1 MDLMTRTELISA
13 RDVTCW
19 FPIGR
24 RLLGTRHW
32 LRAIDGVDIGLQEGE
47 VLGIVGESG
56 CGKTTLAR
64 ILLGLQPLTGGEVT
78 LFGRPIS
85 QYSRKELS
93 RFVQPIFQDPYSSL
107 NPRKTIQQIVSLP
120 LVVHR
125 IGTPAERVSA
135 TRSILELCGLGAEY
149 LSAFPAEL
157 SGGQRQRV
165 AVARALILRPKIVIC
180 DEPTSAL
187 DVSVQAQVLNLLM
200 DLRAQLGLTYVMI
213 SHNLPVVEHLA
224 TRVAVMYLGRIVEEA
239 PTSELFRTPRHPY
252 TKALLGSVLT
262 PEPGLPIP
270 DLLQG
275 TAPPDPLSPPPGC
288 PFHPRCAERIERCST
303 EVPAEVVAGN
313 TRARCH
319 LARPG

>member
-1 MDLMTRTELISA
+1 MDGMTRTELISA
-13 RDVTCW
+13 KEVACW
-19 FPIGR
+19 FPVGR
-24 RLLGTRHW
+24 RLLRARKW
-32 LRAIDGVDIGLQEGE
+32 LRAVDGVDVSVREGE

-64 ILLGLQPLTGGEVT
+64 ILLGLQPQTAGNVT
-78 LFGRPIS
+78 LSGRPIS

-93 RFVQPIFQDPYSSL
+93 RLVQPIFQDPYSSL

-120 LVVHR
+120 LVVHG
-125 IGTPAERVSA
+125 IGTSAERAAA
-135 TRSILELCGLGAEY
+135 TRDILELCGLGAEY
-149 LSAFPAEL
+149 LNAYPSEL

-165 AVARALILRPKIVIC
+165 AVARALVLRPKIVIC

-187 DVSVQAQVLNLLM
+187 DVSVQAQVLNLLI

-239 PTSELFRTPRHPY
+239 PTDELFRAPRHPY

-288 PFHPRCAERIERCST
+288 PFHPRCGERIAICST
-303 EVPAEVVAGN
+303 EVPEEVAVGRA
-313 TRARCH
+313 RARCH
-319 LARPG
+319 LVRPH